1 MSKKID
7 FNFLHNFLQFIQ
19 AKNKWKISEI
29 LDNLDISFKELIYIL
44 DIVSQI
50 YVDFDDIFIDYEI
63 NEDTEEINFLFN
75 DSVYELLSIN
85 DSELFNLYYLLTIEA
100 NFLTLKDSNKD
111 IMEFYNI
118 LSKYFNIDGLFASDD
133 NSETFSFEE
142 IKTIEYIKLGKTE
155 SQTYSVKPISLKL
168 NQDGKILEA
177 LDVDE
182 NSIKTFLI
190 DRIVGINKEEN
201 TKPKLSTQS
210 TLKVKYK
217 VHDINFLKTLDN
229 STFNVNNDN
238 LEMKFYSFENAL
250 DFSLKNIQY
259 INAINP
265 LKLVDEIKIR
275 QNNLLENLNEF
286 NWINYNCIA
295 SSGFTW

>member
-29 LDNLDISFKELIYIL
+29 LDNLEISFKELIYIL

-50 YVDFDDIFIDYEI
+50 YVDLDDIFIDYEI

-100 NFLTLKDSNKD
+100 NFLILKDSNKEV
-111 IMEFYNI
+111 MEFYNI

-155 SQTYSVKPISLKL
+155 SQTYSVKPIALKL

-229 STFNVNNDN
+229 STFIVNNDN

-259 INAINP
+259 INAITP

-275 QNNLLENLNEF
+275 QSNLLENLNEF
-286 NWINYNCIA
+286 Y
-295 SSGFTW
+295 

>member
-50 YVDFDDIFIDYEI
+50 YVDFDDVFVDYEI

-100 NFLTLKDSNKD
+100 NFLTLKDSNKE

-133 NSETFSFEE
+133 NSESFSFEE

-155 SQTYSVKPISLKL
+155 SQTYSVKPIALKL

-217 VHDINFLKTLDN
+217 IHDINFLKTLDK
-229 STFNVNNDN
+229 SIFKVNNDN

-259 INAINP
+259 INAITP

-275 QNNLLENLNEF
+275 QSNLLENLNEF
-286 NWINYNCIA
+286 Y
-295 SSGFTW
+295 

>member
-100 NFLTLKDSNKD
+100 NFLILKDSNKEV
-111 IMEFYNI
+111 MEFYNI

-155 SQTYSVKPISLKL
+155 SQTYSVKPIALKL

-229 STFNVNNDN
+229 STIKVNNDN

-259 INAINP
+259 INAITP

-275 QNNLLENLNEF
+275 QSNLLENLNEF
-286 NWINYNCIA
+286 Y
-295 SSGFTW
+295 

>member
-100 NFLTLKDSNKD
+100 NFLTLKDSNK
-111 IMEFYNI
+111 E
-118 LSKYFNIDGLFASDD
+118 KRREQA
-133 NSETFSFEE
+133 
-142 IKTIEYIKLGKTE
+142 TE
-155 SQTYSVKPISLKL
+155 AMIGAGEAGVIQSQQKVSNVK
-168 NQDGKILEA
+168 
-177 LDVDE
+177 
-182 NSIKTFLI
+182 
-190 DRIVGINKEEN
+190 R
-201 TKPKLSTQS
+201 
-210 TLKVKYK
+210 KV
-217 VHDINFLKTLDN
+217 
-229 STFNVNNDN
+229 S
-238 LEMKFYSFENAL
+238 
-250 DFSLKNIQY
+250 
-259 INAINP
+259 
-265 LKLVDEIKIR
+265 R
-275 QNNLLENLNEF
+275 
-286 NWINYNCIA
+286 
-295 SSGFTW
+295 

>member
-50 YVDFDDIFIDYEI
+50 YVDFDDVFVDYEI

-100 NFLTLKDSNKD
+100 NFLTLKDSNKE

-133 NSETFSFEE
+133 NSESFSFEE

-155 SQTYSVKPISLKL
+155 SQTYFVKPVALKL

-177 LDVDE
+177 LDVEE

-201 TKPKLSTQS
+201 TKPKLSNRS
-210 TLKVKYK
+210 ALKVKFK
-217 VHDINFLKTLDN
+217 IHDINFLKTLDN
-229 STFNVNNDN
+229 STFNVINDN

-259 INAINP
+259 INAITP

-275 QNNLLENLNEF
+275 QSNLLEILNEF
-286 NWINYNCIA
+286 N
-295 SSGFTW
+295 

>member
-100 NFLTLKDSNKD
+100 NFLILKDSNKEV
-111 IMEFYNI
+111 MEFYNI

-155 SQTYSVKPISLKL
+155 SQTYFVKPVALKL

-177 LDVDE
+177 LDVEE

-229 STFNVNNDN
+229 STFNVINDN

-259 INAINP
+259 INAITP

-275 QNNLLENLNEF
+275 QSNLLEILNEF
-286 NWINYNCIA
+286 N
-295 SSGFTW
+295 

>member
-7 FNFLHNFLQFIQ
+7 FNFLHNVLQFIQ

-50 YVDFDDIFIDYEI
+50 YVDFDDVFVDYEI

-100 NFLTLKDSNKD
+100 NFLTLKDSNKE

-118 LSKYFNIDGLFASDD
+118 LSKYFNIDGLFESDD
-133 NSETFSFEE
+133 NSESFSFEE

-155 SQTYSVKPISLKL
+155 SQTYFVKPVALKL

-177 LDVDE
+177 LDVEE

-229 STFNVNNDN
+229 STFNVINDN

-259 INAINP
+259 INAITP

-275 QNNLLENLNEF
+275 QSNLLEILNEF
-286 NWINYNCIA
+286 N
-295 SSGFTW
+295 

>member
-50 YVDFDDIFIDYEI
+50 YVDFDDVFVDYEI

-100 NFLTLKDSNKD
+100 NYLSLKDSNKE
-111 IMEFYNI
+111 IIEFYNI

-133 NSETFSFEE
+133 KSESFSFEE

-155 SQTYSVKPISLKL
+155 SQTYFVKPVALKL

-177 LDVDE
+177 LDVEE
-182 NSIKTFLI
+182 NSIKTYLI
-190 DRIVGINKEEN
+190 DRIVGINNEEN
-201 TKPKLSTQS
+201 IKPKLSTRS
-210 TLKVKYK
+210 ALKGQ
-217 VHDINFLKTLDN
+217 I
-229 STFNVNNDN
+229 
-238 LEMKFYSFENAL
+238 
-250 DFSLKNIQY
+250 
-259 INAINP
+259 
-265 LKLVDEIKIR
+265 
-275 QNNLLENLNEF
+275 
-286 NWINYNCIA
+286 
-295 SSGFTW
+295 

>member
-1 MSKKID
+1 MSKKIE

-29 LDNLDISFKELIYIL
+29 LDSLDISFKELIYIL

-100 NFLTLKDSNKD
+100 NFLILKDSNKEV
-111 IMEFYNI
+111 MEFYNI

-155 SQTYSVKPISLKL
+155 SQTYSVKPIALKL

-217 VHDINFLKTLDN
+217 IHDINFLKTLDN
-229 STFNVNNDN
+229 STFIVNNDN

-259 INAINP
+259 INAITP

-275 QNNLLENLNEF
+275 QSNLLENLNEF
-286 NWINYNCIA
+286 Y
-295 SSGFTW
+295 

>member
-100 NFLTLKDSNKD
+100 NFLTLKDSNKE

-118 LSKYFNIDGLFASDD
+118 LSKYFYIDGLFASND
-133 NSETFSFEE
+133 NSESFSFEE

-155 SQTYSVKPISLKL
+155 SQTYSVKPIALKL

-229 STFNVNNDN
+229 ATFKVINDN

-259 INAINP
+259 INAITP

-275 QNNLLENLNEF
+275 QSNLLEILNEF
-286 NWINYNCIA
+286 N
-295 SSGFTW
+295 

>member
-100 NFLTLKDSNKD
+100 NFLILKDSNKEV
-111 IMEFYNI
+111 MEFYNI

-155 SQTYSVKPISLKL
+155 SQTYSVNPIALKL

-217 VHDINFLKTLDN
+217 IHDINFLKTLDN
-229 STFNVNNDN
+229 STFNVINDN

-259 INAINP
+259 INAITP

-275 QNNLLENLNEF
+275 QSNLLENLNEF
-286 NWINYNCIA
+286 Y
-295 SSGFTW
+295 

>member
-50 YVDFDDIFIDYEI
+50 YVDFDDVFVDYEI

-100 NFLTLKDSNKD
+100 NFLTLKDSNKE

-133 NSETFSFEE
+133 NSESFSFEE

-155 SQTYSVKPISLKL
+155 SQTYFVKPVALKL

-177 LDVDE
+177 LDVEE

-201 TKPKLSTQS
+201 TKPKLSTRS
-210 TLKVKYK
+210 ALKVKYK
-217 VHDINFLKTLDN
+217 ILDINFLKTLDN
-229 STFNVNNDN
+229 STFKVINDN

-259 INAINP
+259 INAITP

-275 QNNLLENLNEF
+275 QSNLLEILNEF
-286 NWINYNCIA
+286 N
-295 SSGFTW
+295 

>member
-50 YVDFDDIFIDYEI
+50 YVDFDDVFVDYEI

-100 NFLTLKDSNKD
+100 NFLTLKDSNKE
-111 IMEFYNI
+111 IIEFYNI
-118 LSKYFNIDGLFASDD
+118 LSKYFNIDGLFESDD
-133 NSETFSFEE
+133 NSESFSFEE

-155 SQTYSVKPISLKL
+155 SQTYFVKPVALKL

-177 LDVDE
+177 LDVEE

-201 TKPKLSTQS
+201 TKPKLSTRS
-210 TLKVKYK
+210 ALKVKYK
-217 VHDINFLKTLDN
+217 IHDINFLKTLDN
-229 STFNVNNDN
+229 STFKVINDN

-259 INAINP
+259 INAITP

-275 QNNLLENLNEF
+275 QSNLLEILNEF
-286 NWINYNCIA
+286 N
-295 SSGFTW
+295 

>member
-50 YVDFDDIFIDYEI
+50 YVDFDDVFVDYEI

-100 NFLTLKDSNKD
+100 NFLTLKDSNKE

-155 SQTYSVKPISLKL
+155 SQTYSVKPIALKL

-217 VHDINFLKTLDN
+217 IHDINFLKTLDN
-229 STFNVNNDN
+229 STFNVINDN

-259 INAINP
+259 INAITP

-275 QNNLLENLNEF
+275 QSNLLEILNEF
-286 NWINYNCIA
+286 N
-295 SSGFTW
+295 

>member
-100 NFLTLKDSNKD
+100 NFLTLKDSNKE

-155 SQTYSVKPISLKL
+155 SQTYSVKPIALKL

-229 STFNVNNDN
+229 STFIVNNDN

-259 INAINP
+259 INAITP

-275 QNNLLENLNEF
+275 QSNLLENLNEF
-286 NWINYNCIA
+286 Y
-295 SSGFTW
+295 

>member
-50 YVDFDDIFIDYEI
+50 YVDFDDVFVDYEI

-100 NFLTLKDSNKD
+100 NFLTLKDSNKE

-133 NSETFSFEE
+133 NSESFSFEE

-155 SQTYSVKPISLKL
+155 SQTYFVKPVALKL

-177 LDVDE
+177 LDVEE

-190 DRIVGINKEEN
+190 DRIVGVNKEEN
-201 TKPKLSTQS
+201 TKPKLSTRS
-210 TLKVKYK
+210 ALKVNYK
-217 VHDINFLKTLDN
+217 IHDINFLKTLDN
-229 STFNVNNDN
+229 STFNVINDN

-259 INAINP
+259 INAITP

-275 QNNLLENLNEF
+275 QSNLLEILNEF
-286 NWINYNCIA
+286 N
-295 SSGFTW
+295 

>member
-50 YVDFDDIFIDYEI
+50 YVDLDDIFIDYEI

-100 NFLTLKDSNKD
+100 NFLILKDSNKEV
-111 IMEFYNI
+111 MEFYNI

-155 SQTYSVKPISLKL
+155 SQTYSVNPIALKL

-229 STFNVNNDN
+229 STFIVNNDN

-259 INAINP
+259 INAITP

-275 QNNLLENLNEF
+275 QSNLLENLNEF
-286 NWINYNCIA
+286 Y
-295 SSGFTW
+295 

>member
-50 YVDFDDIFIDYEI
+50 YVDFDDVFVDYEI

-100 NFLTLKDSNKD
+100 NFLTLKDSNKE

-118 LSKYFNIDGLFASDD
+118 LSKYFNIDGLFESDD
-133 NSETFSFEE
+133 NSESFSFEE

-155 SQTYSVKPISLKL
+155 SQTYFVKPVALKL

-177 LDVDE
+177 LDVEE

-210 TLKVKYK
+210 ILKVKYK
-217 VHDINFLKTLDN
+217 IHDINFLKTLDN
-229 STFNVNNDN
+229 STFNVINDN

-250 DFSLKNIQY
+250 DFSIKNIQY
-259 INAINP
+259 INAITP

-275 QNNLLENLNEF
+275 QSNLLEILNEF
-286 NWINYNCIA
+286 N
-295 SSGFTW
+295 

>member
-100 NFLTLKDSNKD
+100 NFLILKDSNKEV
-111 IMEFYNI
+111 MEFYNI

-155 SQTYSVKPISLKL
+155 SQTYSVKPIALKL

-190 DRIVGINKEEN
+190 DRIVGINKE
-201 TKPKLSTQS
+201 
-210 TLKVKYK
+210 
-217 VHDINFLKTLDN
+217 
-229 STFNVNNDN
+229 
-238 LEMKFYSFENAL
+238 
-250 DFSLKNIQY
+250 
-259 INAINP
+259 
-265 LKLVDEIKIR
+265 
-275 QNNLLENLNEF
+275 
-286 NWINYNCIA
+286 
-295 SSGFTW
+295 

>member
-75 DSVYELLSIN
+75 DSVYELLSVN

-100 NFLTLKDSNKD
+100 NFFILKDSNKEV
-111 IMEFYNI
+111 MEFYNI

-229 STFNVNNDN
+229 STFIVDNDN

-259 INAINP
+259 INAITP

-275 QNNLLENLNEF
+275 QSNLLENLNEF
-286 NWINYNCIA
+286 Y
-295 SSGFTW
+295 

>member
-100 NFLTLKDSNKD
+100 NFLILKDSNKEV
-111 IMEFYNI
+111 MEFYNI

-142 IKTIEYIKLGKTE
+142 IKELFLAK
-155 SQTYSVKPISLKL
+155 
-168 NQDGKILEA
+168 DGNTLE
-177 LDVDE
+177 
-182 NSIKTFLI
+182 
-190 DRIVGINKEEN
+190 
-201 TKPKLSTQS
+201 
-210 TLKVKYK
+210 
-217 VHDINFLKTLDN
+217 H
-229 STFNVNNDN
+229 DN
-238 LEMKFYSFENAL
+238 LLPFEEINEKIWEL
-250 DFSLKNIQY
+250 DAEIFAPCAASRLITQQQIDSLINRKLEVISCGANVPFADKEIFFGTIMESTDEKVSLIPDFISNCGMARVFAY
-259 INAINP
+259 FMERRVSMTDEAIFNDTSITIKNAIQRTFDNNSSKTNISKSAFEVA
-265 LKLVDEIKIR
+265 LK
-275 QNNLLENLNEF
+275 QLL
-286 NWINYNCIA
+286 
-295 SSGFTW
+295 

>member
-50 YVDFDDIFIDYEI
+50 YVDFDDVFVDYEI

-100 NFLTLKDSNKD
+100 NFLTLKDSNKE
-111 IMEFYNI
+111 IIEFYNI

-133 NSETFSFEE
+133 NSESFSFEE

-155 SQTYSVKPISLKL
+155 SQTYFVKPVALKL

-177 LDVDE
+177 LDVEE

-201 TKPKLSTQS
+201 TKPKLSTRS
-210 TLKVKYK
+210 ALKVKYK
-217 VHDINFLKTLDN
+217 IYDINFLKTLDN
-229 STFNVNNDN
+229 STFNVINDN

-259 INAINP
+259 INAITP

-275 QNNLLENLNEF
+275 QSNLLEILNEF
-286 NWINYNCIA
+286 N
-295 SSGFTW
+295 

>member
-50 YVDFDDIFIDYEI
+50 YVDFEDIFIDYEI

-100 NFLTLKDSNKD
+100 NFLILKDSNKEV
-111 IMEFYNI
+111 MEFYNI

-155 SQTYSVKPISLKL
+155 SQTYSVKPIALKL

-217 VHDINFLKTLDN
+217 IHDINFLKTLDN
-229 STFNVNNDN
+229 STFNVINDN

-259 INAINP
+259 INAITP

-275 QNNLLENLNEF
+275 QSNLLEILNEF
-286 NWINYNCIA
+286 N
-295 SSGFTW
+295 

>member
-50 YVDFDDIFIDYEI
+50 YVDFDDVFVDYEI

-100 NFLTLKDSNKD
+100 NFLILKDSNKEV
-111 IMEFYNI
+111 MEFYNI

-155 SQTYSVKPISLKL
+155 SQTYFVKPVALKL

-201 TKPKLSTQS
+201 TKPKLSTRS
-210 TLKVKYK
+210 ALKVKYK
-217 VHDINFLKTLDN
+217 IYDINFLKTLDN
-229 STFNVNNDN
+229 STFNVINDN

-259 INAINP
+259 INVLTP

-275 QNNLLENLNEF
+275 QSNLLEILNEF
-286 NWINYNCIA
+286 N
-295 SSGFTW
+295 

>member
-100 NFLTLKDSNKD
+100 NFFILKDSNKEV
-111 IMEFYNI
+111 MEFYNI
-118 LSKYFNIDGLFASDD
+118 LSKYFNIDGLFASDN

-155 SQTYSVKPISLKL
+155 SQTYSVKPIALKL

-190 DRIVGINKEEN
+190 DRIVGI
-201 TKPKLSTQS
+201 
-210 TLKVKYK
+210 
-217 VHDINFLKTLDN
+217 
-229 STFNVNNDN
+229 
-238 LEMKFYSFENAL
+238 
-250 DFSLKNIQY
+250 
-259 INAINP
+259 
-265 LKLVDEIKIR
+265 IK
-275 QNNLLENLNEF
+275 
-286 NWINYNCIA
+286 
-295 SSGFTW
+295 

>member
-50 YVDFDDIFIDYEI
+50 YVDFDDVFVDYEI

-100 NFLTLKDSNKD
+100 NFLTLKDSNKE

-133 NSETFSFEE
+133 NSESFSFEE

-155 SQTYSVKPISLKL
+155 SQTYFVKPVALKL

-229 STFNVNNDN
+229 STFIVNNDN

-259 INAINP
+259 INAITP

-275 QNNLLENLNEF
+275 QSNLLEILNEF
-286 NWINYNCIA
+286 N
-295 SSGFTW
+295 

>member
-7 FNFLHNFLQFIQ
+7 FNFFHNFLQFIQ

-50 YVDFDDIFIDYEI
+50 YVDFDDVFVDYEI

-100 NFLTLKDSNKD
+100 NFLTLKDSNKE

-118 LSKYFNIDGLFASDD
+118 LSKYFNIDGLFESDD
-133 NSETFSFEE
+133 KSESFSFEE

-155 SQTYSVKPISLKL
+155 SQIYFVKPLALKL

-177 LDVDE
+177 LDVEE

-201 TKPKLSTQS
+201 TKSKLSTQS
-210 TLKVKYK
+210 TLKVKYII
-217 VHDINFLKTLDN
+217 HDINFLKTLDN
-229 STFNVNNDN
+229 STFNVINDN

-259 INAINP
+259 INAITP

-275 QNNLLENLNEF
+275 QSNLLEILYEF
-286 NWINYNCIA
+286 NWISYYCIA
-295 SSGFTW
+295 SSRFTW

>member
-50 YVDFDDIFIDYEI
+50 YVDFDDVFVDYEI

-100 NFLTLKDSNKD
+100 NFLILKDSNKEV
-111 IMEFYNI
+111 MEFYNI

-133 NSETFSFEE
+133 NSESFSFEE

-155 SQTYSVKPISLKL
+155 SQTYFVKPVALKL

-177 LDVDE
+177 LDVEE

-190 DRIVGINKEEN
+190 DRVVGINKEEN

-229 STFNVNNDN
+229 SKFKVINDN
-238 LEMKFYSFENAL
+238 LEMTFYSFENAL

-259 INAINP
+259 INAITP

-275 QNNLLENLNEF
+275 QSNLLEILNEF
-286 NWINYNCIA
+286 NWISYYCIA
-295 SSGFTW
+295 SSRFTW

>member
-1 MSKKID
+1 MSKKIE

-29 LDNLDISFKELIYIL
+29 LDSLDISFKELIYIL

-100 NFLTLKDSNKD
+100 NFLILKDSNKEV
-111 IMEFYNI
+111 MEFYNI

-155 SQTYSVKPISLKL
+155 SQTYSVKPIALKL

-229 STFNVNNDN
+229 STFIVNNDN

-259 INAINP
+259 INAITP

-275 QNNLLENLNEF
+275 QSNLLENLNEF
-286 NWINYNCIA
+286 Y
-295 SSGFTW
+295 

>member
-50 YVDFDDIFIDYEI
+50 YVDFDDVFVDYEI

-100 NFLTLKDSNKD
+100 NFLTLKDSNKE

-133 NSETFSFEE
+133 NSESFSFEE

-155 SQTYSVKPISLKL
+155 SQTYFVKPVALKL

-177 LDVDE
+177 LDVEE

-201 TKPKLSTQS
+201 TKPKLSTRS
-210 TLKVKYK
+210 ALKVNYK
-217 VHDINFLKTLDN
+217 IHDINFLKTLDN
-229 STFNVNNDN
+229 STFNVINDN

-259 INAINP
+259 INAITP

-275 QNNLLENLNEF
+275 QSNLLEILNEF
-286 NWINYNCIA
+286 NWISYYCIA
-295 SSGFTW
+295 SSRFTW